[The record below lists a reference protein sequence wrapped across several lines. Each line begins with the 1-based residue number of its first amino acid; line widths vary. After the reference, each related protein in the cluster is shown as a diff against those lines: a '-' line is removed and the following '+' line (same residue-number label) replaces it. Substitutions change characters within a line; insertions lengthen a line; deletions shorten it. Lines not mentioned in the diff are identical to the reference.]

1 MTKYEFDNLL
11 KPLVNIYDEIELDI
25 IKDMLTRLLSYDDVQ
40 GTLEWYLENEDK
52 VGKRQ
57 HYHDNSDKIMLSLK
71 QI

>member
-1 MTKYEFDNLL
+1 MVEGL
-11 KPLVNIYDEIELDI
+11 KKSL
-25 IKDMLTRLLSYDDVQ
+25 K
-40 GTLEWYLENEDK
+40 WYLENEDK